1 MTPETGTDWLFFY
14 IAMVALL
21 VSSSIATRMFGT
33 RSGKLLWLFLL
44 VFAVFLISMMFATT
58 AFENSQAGFIY
69 LAVTG
74 FVLIVTGLACGEKG
88 RLVIMA
94 IMVPLILLMLAFS
107 PGADHYLAQRQQA
120 KLQQEEIIKQQA
132 QILADYL
139 CGTEID
145 ADDAWWLSWPDY
157 GIAHMIRN
165 KKIFLP
171 IVCAA
176 ENRQYQDLWEWWEER
191 GMSRMRV
198 NFRLQINLDDPPI
211 TATEIRN
218 QALIK

>member
-1 MTPETGTDWLFFY
+1 MTPETGTDWLFFN

-21 VSSSIATRMFGT
+21 VSSSIATRKFGT
-33 RSGKLLWLFLL
+33 RRGKLLWLFLL
-44 VFAVFLISMMFATT
+44 VFAVFLTSMMFATT
-58 AFENSQAGFIY
+58 AFENSHASFIY
-69 LAVTG
+69 LAITG
-74 FVLIVTGLACGEKG
+74 FVLVVTGLACGEKG
-88 RLVIMA
+88 RFVIMA
-94 IMVPLILLMLAFS
+94 IMVPLLLLVIAFS
-107 PGADHYLAQRQQA
+107 PGGERYLLQQWEA

-132 QILADYL
+132 QILADYF

-145 ADDAWWLSWPDY
+145 AEDAWWLSWPDY

-198 NFRLQINLDDPPI
+198 NFSLQIKTDTLPI
-211 TATEIRN
+211 TGTEIRN
-218 QALIK
+218 QRFIK